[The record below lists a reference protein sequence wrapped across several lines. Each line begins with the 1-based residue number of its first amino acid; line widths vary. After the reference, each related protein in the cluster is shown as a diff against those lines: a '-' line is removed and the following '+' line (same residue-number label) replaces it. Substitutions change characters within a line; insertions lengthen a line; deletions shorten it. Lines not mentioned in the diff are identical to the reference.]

1 MYLTNIETNLLV
13 FLQYRKE
20 DIVEMIIEKY
30 VEMDNQ
36 DQTGNVKI
44 IEPFSFLAVM
54 NKVPNFSIF

>member
-1 MYLTNIETNLLV
+1 
-13 FLQYRKE
+13 
-20 DIVEMIIEKY
+20 MIIEKY